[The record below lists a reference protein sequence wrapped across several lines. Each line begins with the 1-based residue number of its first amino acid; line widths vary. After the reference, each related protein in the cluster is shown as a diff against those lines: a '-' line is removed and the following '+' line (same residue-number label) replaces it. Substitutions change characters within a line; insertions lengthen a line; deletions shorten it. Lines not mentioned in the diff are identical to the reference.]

1 MARFEWRKGERAL
14 VIIKTTESLGS
25 YGTTKSLGSYGTTKS
40 LGDHTSYFSHCKP
53 ELDKTGLELL
63 Y

>member
-14 VIIKTTESLGS
+14 VIIKTTE
-25 YGTTKSLGSYGTTKS
+25 SLGSYGTTKS